1 MKLITSKRLFLVTIV
16 CAFVHVLRIY
26 LRGYLEDPDVGS
38 FILMSQAFWSGE
50 EMYRDFFDPK
60 LPHILPL
67 YLVSAFSGSIAG
79 HLVVTL
85 LTICLTGFIVTLSG
99 KNIWGGPIY
108 IGLAL
113 LSPGGATG
121 HLAVFANLI
130 VACAYYSL
138 TRYRVL
144 GLSCNPRKYSYAW
157 LFLSSGLIGYAIG
170 LRPNYG
176 FALLP
181 LAIWFL
187 WEKKVSF
194 KAGLAWSCGC
204 VLSFLTPIVIALIQS
219 GFTPINLFEL
229 FRAWN
234 RFFYTHQDATGFPSR
249 IIEMYSH
256 PVGPIRLGAIVVIYL
271 VAFGFCVPRRELLV
285 KIKPFLLA
293 VAAIWFSYLL
303 SHTYN
308 HYILMDIM
316 IISLGVSSMRM
327 SSSSAPL
334 AMVTCLLWLALLL
347 SPANGHSRTDAI
359 TIGNQNKMLAW
370 IKDNNLK
377 GIVSPM
383 WLTPQWTTWS
393 KVPTHGIHPEWS
405 IGLLDR
411 YDFKNL
417 KVAKEFGLASSWESQ
432 CALWE
437 SEATVFIATQEIFDR
452 CEFQRFTVVPE
463 FKDAHLKAWIKRA

>member
-1 MKLITSKRLFLVTIV
+1 VKLITSKRLFLLTIA

-38 FILMSQAFWSGE
+38 FILVSQAFWSGE

-67 YLVSAFSGSIAG
+67 YLVSAFSGSVAG
-79 HLVVTL
+79 HLAVTL

-99 KNIWGGPIY
+99 KNIWGGTIY

-113 LSPGGATG
+113 LCPGGATG

-138 TRYRVL
+138 TRYRLIGL
-144 GLSCNPRKYSYAW
+144 GCNPRKYAYIW
-157 LFLSSGLIGYAIG
+157 LFLSSGLTGYAIG

-194 KAGLAWSCGC
+194 KAGLGWSCGF
-204 VLSFLTPIVIALIQS
+204 VLSFLTPIVIVLIRS
-219 GFTPINLFEL
+219 RHSATSLFEV

-234 RFFYTHQDATGFPSR
+234 RYFYTHQDATGFPSR

-256 PVGPIRLGAIVVIYL
+256 PIGPIKLGTIVVIYL
-271 VAFGFCVPRRELLV
+271 VAFGLCVPRRELRI
-285 KIKPFLLA
+285 KIKPFFLA
-293 VAAIWFSYLL
+293 FSTLWFSYLL
-303 SHTYN
+303 THTYN

-316 IISLGVSSMRM
+316 IISLGVSSMRV
-327 SSSSAPL
+327 SSSCAPL
-334 AMVTCLLWLALLL
+334 AMVTCLLWVVLLL
-347 SPANGHSRTDAI
+347 SPTNGHSRADAI
-359 TIGNQNKMLAW
+359 TLENQNQMLAW
-370 IKDNNLK
+370 IKEKDLK

-383 WLTPQWTTWS
+383 WLIPQWTTWS
-393 KVPTHGIHPEWS
+393 KVPTQGIHPEWS

-411 YDFKNL
+411 HNFKNL
-417 KVAKEFGLASSWESQ
+417 KVAKEFGLVSSWGSQ

-437 SEATVFIATQEIFDR
+437 SEAAVFIATQEIFDR
-452 CEFQRFTVVPE
+452 CKMQRFTLVPR
-463 FKDAHLKAWIKRA
+463 FKDSHLKAWIKGA

>member
-1 MKLITSKRLFLVTIV
+1 MTLISSKRLFLVIIV

-50 EMYRDFFDPK
+50 VMYRDFFDPK

-99 KNIWGGPIY
+99 KNVWGGLIY
-108 IGLAL
+108 IGLTL

-121 HLAVFANLI
+121 HLSVFANLI

-138 TRYRVL
+138 TKYRVL
-144 GLSCNPRKYSYAW
+144 SLSSGPRQYTYAW

-176 FALLP
+176 FATVP

-187 WEKKVSF
+187 WKKKVSV
-194 KAGLAWSCGC
+194 KVGLAWSCGC
-204 VLSFLTPIVIALIQS
+204 ILSFLTPIIIVLTQS
-219 GFTPINLFEL
+219 KYNATSLFEL

-234 RFFYTHQDATGFPSR
+234 RFFYSHQDATGFASR

-256 PVGPIRLGAIVVIYL
+256 PIGPIKLGILVIVYL
-271 VAFGFCVPRRELLV
+271 VAFGLCMPRRELQM
-285 KIKPFLLA
+285 KIKPFYLA
-293 VAAIWFSYLL
+293 IAALWLSYLL

-316 IISLGVSSMRM
+316 IISLGVSSVRV
-327 SSSSAPL
+327 SSTCAPL
-334 AMVTCLLWLALLL
+334 AVFICLLCLGLLL

-359 TIGNQNKMLAW
+359 TIENQQKILAW
-370 IKDNNLK
+370 IEKNNLR

-411 YDFKNL
+411 YNFKNL
-417 KVAKEFGLASSWESQ
+417 KVAKEFGLASSWDSQ

-437 SEATVFIATQEIFDR
+437 SKSSVFIATQEIFDK
-452 CEFQRFTVVPE
+452 CKIQRFRLVPE
-463 FKDAHLKAWIKRA
+463 FKDAPLKAWAKES